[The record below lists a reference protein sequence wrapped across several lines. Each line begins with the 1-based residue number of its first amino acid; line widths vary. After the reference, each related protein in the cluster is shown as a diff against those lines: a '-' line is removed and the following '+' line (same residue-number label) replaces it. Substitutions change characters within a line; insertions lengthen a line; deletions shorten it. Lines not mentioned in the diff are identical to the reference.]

1 MRKLFLILAA
11 LAVMFGAVIPAAAAQ
26 DEVSDGST
34 TAAGTRI
41 SGETVGTQDPAT
53 GEWFLRDADGAVSS
67 FFFGDP
73 NDWALMGDW
82 NADGIDT
89 PGTYRQSDGRIYLR
103 NSNTQGIADYWFNFG
118 NPGDVPLP
126 GDFDGDGFDTISVY
140 RPTTGEVFIINELGA
155 DGGGLGA
162 ADYSFLFGNP
172 GDDPFTGDFDG
183 DGIDSVGLHRASTGE
198 VYFRNALST
207 GVADSFLVYGNPGD
221 QMFSGDWNADG
232 TDTLGVFR
240 SATGTM
246 YLRNSNTSGVADQE
260 FSFGSAGQRAVAG
273 NFELLNIVETAKSVP
288 QLSTLVTALEATE
301 GTSNLATALS
311 GPGPFTVFAPTND
324 AFAALGTDTLNA
336 LLADP
341 GGALTDI
348 LTYHVASG
356 TVPASE
362 VVNLSSVETL
372 NGQDIWISVVDGKV
386 ILNPGTPSEAEVII
400 TDVYASNGVVHVID
414 AVLQPL
420 DIVDTAIAA
429 GFDTLVAALSATE
442 GTTNLVTALRG
453 PGPFTVFAP
462 TDDAFG
468 DLPAGTIDTLLAD
481 PGGQLTQIL
490 TYHVLAGE
498 YDAADVVGW
507 AGAPSPA
514 TLQGQNLW
522 VSVVDGRVFIN
533 AGTDSVAEVILTDIQ
548 TTNGIIHAIDA
559 VLLPL
564 DIVDTAI
571 AAGFDTLVAA
581 LSATEGT
588 SNLVTAL
595 QGPGPFTVFAPTD
608 DAFGKLPAG
617 TIDTLLA
624 DPGGQLTQIL
634 TYHVIAKDPAL
645 DAAAVI
651 ALDGKETPKTL
662 QGSTISVDVVDGKV
676 VLNRRHNNATVVLA
690 DVIATNGIIHAIDMV
705 LTPPAMHAR

>member
-1 MRKLFLILAA
+1 MRKLLLILAA
-11 LAVMFGAVIPAAAAQ
+11 IAVMFGAVIPAAAAQ
-26 DEVSDGST
+26 DEVSDGNTS
-34 TAAGTRI
+34 AAGTRI
-41 SGETVGTQDPAT
+41 SGETVGTQDPTT
-53 GEWFLRDADGAVSS
+53 GQWFLRDADGAVSS
-67 FFFGDP
+67 FYFGDP

-103 NSNTQGIADYWFNFG
+103 NSNSQGIADHWFNFG

-126 GDFDGDGFDTISVY
+126 GDFNGDGFDTISVY

-221 QMFSGDWNADG
+221 QMFSGDWDANG

-240 SATGTM
+240 SSTGTM
-246 YLRNSNTSGVADQE
+246 YLRNSNTSGVADVE

-273 NFELLNIVETAKSVP
+273 NFELMNIVETAKAVP
-288 QLSTLVTALEATE
+288 ELSTLVVALEATE

-324 AFAALGTDTLNA
+324 AFAALGTETINA

-356 TVPASE
+356 AVPASE
-362 VVNLSSVETL
+362 VVKLSSVETL
-372 NGQDIWISVVDGKV
+372 NGQDIWISVQDGKV
-386 ILNPGTPSEAEVII
+386 ILNPGTDSEAEVII
-400 TDVYASNGVVHVID
+400 TDVYASNGIVHVID

-420 DIVDTAIAA
+420 DIVDTAIAG
-429 GFDTLVAALSATE
+429 GFDTLVAALSAA
-442 GTTNLVTALRG
+442 GLVDALQG
-453 PGPFTVFAP
+453 DGPFTVFAP
-462 TDDAFG
+462 TDEAFAK
-468 DLPAGTIDTLLAD
+468 LPAGTLDSLLAD
-481 PGGQLTQIL
+481 PKGALTDIL
-490 TYHVLAGE
+490 KYHVLSGE
-498 YDAADVVGW
+498 YDAAAVLSWPLGQ
-507 AGAPSPA
+507 SPA

-522 VSVVDGRVFIN
+522 VSEGSVLLN
-533 AGTDSVAEVILTDIQ
+533 AGTDSEAEVVATDIQ
-548 TTNGIIHAIDA
+548 TTNGIIHVIDY
-559 VLLPL
+559 VVQPL

-571 AAGFDTLVAA
+571 TAGLFDTLVTALGAA
-581 LSATEGT
+581 
-588 SNLVTAL
+588 NLVEAL
-595 QGPGPFTVFAPTD
+595 QGDGPFTVLAPTD
-608 DAFGKLPAG
+608 DAFANLPAG
-617 TIDTLLA
+617 LLDTLLA
-624 DPGGQLTQIL
+624 DPSALTNVL
-634 TYHVIAKDPAL
+634 LYHV
-645 DAAAVI
+645 
-651 ALDGKETPKTL
+651 LDGKFDAATVKTL
-662 QGSTISVDVVDGKV
+662 DGGSTPATKQGATITVNVVDGKI
-676 VLNRRHNNATVVLA
+676 VLNQTTNNATVILEDVL
-690 DVIATNGIIHAIDMV
+690 ATNGIIHVIDAV
-705 LTPPAMHAR
+705 LTPPPAMVPHAG

>member
-1 MRKLFLILAA
+1 MRKLLLILAA

-26 DEVSDGST
+26 DDVTDGST

-53 GEWFLRDADGAVSS
+53 GEWFLRDADGNVTS
-67 FFFGDP
+67 FYFGDP

-82 NADGIDT
+82 DADGIDT

-103 NSNTQGIADYWFNFG
+103 NSNTQGVADYWFNFG

-126 GDFDGDGFDTISVY
+126 GDFDGDGYDTISVY
-140 RPTTGEVFIINELGA
+140 RPSTGEVFIINELGA

-221 QMFSGDWNADG
+221 QMFAGDWNADG

-240 SATGTM
+240 SSTGTM

-260 FSFGSAGQRAVAG
+260 FSFGSSGQRAVAG
-273 NFELLNIVETAKSVP
+273 NFSLLNIVETAKSVP
-288 QLSTLVTALEATE
+288 QLSTLVAALEATE

-362 VVNLSSVETL
+362 VVELSSVETL

-429 GFDTLVAALSATE
+429 GFDTLVAALTQAK
-442 GTTNLVTALRG
+442 LVETLQAPNG
-453 PGPFTVFAP
+453 PYTVFAP
-462 TDDAFG
+462 TDEAFAQALA
-468 DLPAGTIDTLLAD
+468 DLGLTADELLASKD
-481 PGGQLTQIL
+481 LTSIL
-490 TYHVLAGE
+490 TYHVLGGE
-498 YDAADVVGW
+498 YDAAAVVGW
-507 AGAPSPA
+507 AGGPSPA
-514 TLQGQNLW
+514 TVQGQNLW

-548 TTNGIIHAIDA
+548 TTNGIIHVIDY
-559 VLLPL
+559 VLQPL

-571 AAGFDTLVAA
+571 AAGFDVLVAA
-581 LSATEGT
+581 LSEAE
-588 SNLVTAL
+588 LVEAL
-595 QGPGPFTVFAPTD
+595 QSPNGPYTVFAPTD
-608 DAFGKLPAG
+608 EAFSQLLTDLGITAEELLANPELANILLYHVTDG
-617 TIDTLLA
+617 TITAADVAATAPIKALPTLNPNDATLKVE
-624 DPGGQLTQIL
+624 
-634 TYHVIAKDPAL
+634 VI
-645 DAAAVI
+645 
-651 ALDGKETPKTL
+651 
-662 QGSTISVDVVDGKV
+662 DGKV
-676 VLNRRHNNATVVLA
+676 VINSGTANPATVILA
-690 DVIATNGIIHAIDMV
+690 DVFATNGVIHVIDGV
-705 LTPPAMHAR
+705 LIPPAMHAR